1 MLKRLIEFLKDTRA
15 ELAKVS
21 WPTRPELRESTIV
34 VIVTVF
40 IITIFV
46 GVVDQGFNF
55 LMKMILRGL

>member
-21 WPTRPELRESTIV
+21 WPTRMELRESTIV

-46 GVVDQGFNF
+46 GVIDQGFNF
-55 LMKMILRGL
+55 LMKMILRGM